1 VVHQEE
7 RDSLAEWRF
16 LARALSSAH
25 HEFTAAVTSAVLRT
39 EAVLEELDESSIEE
53 VRRDLRL
60 ILQSLRQGASVL
72 ETVRSI
78 AGRCSLA
85 DGDVAVLADDGTCP
99 AQRVE
104 HPAPCL
110 AASRVFVVEDDP
122 VFRAT
127 LMTGL
132 RDHGLEVATAGSVEE
147 AWAEIWDFDPDLVT
161 VDLQLADQ
169 SGLTF
174 LRDICHRDPDLKVV
188 VMSACVGLSTA
199 VTAMRLGAEWVLAK
213 PFTADALVSVFE
225 RIHRPPEVCS
235 ATTFERLTV
244 EEAEREVIERALR
257 DTGGNKAEAAR
268 QLGIHRRTLDR
279 KLDRWREQP

>member
-1 VVHQEE
+1 MHPDE
-7 RDSLAEWRF
+7 RDSLAQWRF

-25 HEFTAAVTSAVLRT
+25 HEFTAAVTSACLRT
-39 EAVLEELDESSIEE
+39 EAVLEELDESSPEE
-53 VRRDLRL
+53 VRQDLRL

-85 DGDVAVLADDGTCP
+85 DGDVAMLAD
-99 AQRVE
+99 QRYEPELVE
-104 HPAPCL
+104 RPTPNL
-110 AASRVFVVEDDP
+110 TASRVFIVEDDDM
-122 VFRAT
+122 FRAT

-132 RDHGLEVATAGSVEE
+132 RDHGLEVATAGSVDE
-147 AWAEIWDFDPDLVT
+147 AWAEIWDFGPDVVA

-169 SGLTF
+169 SGLEF
-174 LRDICHRDPDLKVV
+174 LRDLCHRAPDLKVV

-225 RIHRPPEVCS
+225 RIDRPPEVCTA
-235 ATTFERLTV
+235 ATFDRLTV